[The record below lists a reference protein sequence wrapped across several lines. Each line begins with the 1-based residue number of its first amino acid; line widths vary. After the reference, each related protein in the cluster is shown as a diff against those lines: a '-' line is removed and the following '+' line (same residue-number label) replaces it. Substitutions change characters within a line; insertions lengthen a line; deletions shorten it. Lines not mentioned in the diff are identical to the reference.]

1 MSKVWNPGAN
11 RATVRSFVAAW
22 CIREAGAWSEVETLF
37 GAYETYCRLQQQKD
51 LTLGEFNDELERL
64 GFHQQ
69 RRYGQQVW
77 NGLGLAV
84 MEDVLVRRAGGAP
97 NPGR

>member
-1 MSKVWNPGAN
+1 MSKVWNPGAS
-11 RATVRSFVAAW
+11 RETVRTFVAGW
-22 CIREAGAWSEVETLF
+22 CIRETGAWSEVETLF
-37 GAYETYCRLQQQKD
+37 GAYETYCRLQRLKD

-64 GFHQQ
+64 GFSQE

-77 NGLGLAV
+77 SGLGLAV
-84 MEDVLVRRAGGAP
+84 MEDVLVRRSGGAH